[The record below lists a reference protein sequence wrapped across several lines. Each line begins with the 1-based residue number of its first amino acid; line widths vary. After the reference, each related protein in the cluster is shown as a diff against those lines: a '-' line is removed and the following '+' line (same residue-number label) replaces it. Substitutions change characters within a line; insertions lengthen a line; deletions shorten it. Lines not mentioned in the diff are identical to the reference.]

1 MISSHRQRTPIY
13 VGLLICLCLIAPTAF
28 SQTAGQESS
37 SRDSSTKP
45 CDPTLTAGPAGTDP
59 CLQAQ
64 NQVPGDPTAPMP
76 KPVNA
81 TYTTSL
87 NGGPPIVVQQPKH
100 LRFLYGAAMTQGYDS
115 DVAGPF
121 SDIDSWTS
129 TYEGYLAAAWRFTRN
144 YVILQQDSSYTHF
157 GSDLLEGHAFHQ
169 TALLATGELDPNL
182 SWIFEAHSFEGDNTL
197 TQITPLPQIVV
208 NGVSVTAPGA
218 ATAGVDQGFIWGT
231 DLVSTLSWKVDRRDI
246 LAFRAENANHQFL
259 DLDLHDNVA
268 SFELQY
274 QRQLSEKTYAGAYGI
289 TRHITGTVLCDN
301 VGFGLMASTKPT
313 DRWFLQ
319 ASGGPE
325 FDSTG
330 CRRHQGFELHATAMY
345 RLHPTAWAYATANR
359 EYSTGFVPGSTWED
373 NVGAGLVKQLT
384 RRLTWQI
391 GGGYVRGF
399 AGGFLTPASTEY
411 HGFYGETQFIQ
422 RLSKSF
428 SVEATYRRFDQSIT
442 GQSVH
447 RNIVL
452 FTLRWSPPNHD
463 PRRTAMYPYP
473 GGDVAPDSRSGR
485 EE

>member
-1 MISSHRQRTPIY
+1 
-13 VGLLICLCLIAPTAF
+13 
-28 SQTAGQESS
+28 
-37 SRDSSTKP
+37 
-45 CDPTLTAGPAGTDP
+45 
-59 CLQAQ
+59 
-64 NQVPGDPTAPMP
+64 MP

-373 NVGAGLVKQLT
+373 NVGVGLVKQLT

>member
-1 MISSHRQRTPIY
+1 
-13 VGLLICLCLIAPTAF
+13 
-28 SQTAGQESS
+28 
-37 SRDSSTKP
+37 
-45 CDPTLTAGPAGTDP
+45 
-59 CLQAQ
+59 
-64 NQVPGDPTAPMP
+64 MP